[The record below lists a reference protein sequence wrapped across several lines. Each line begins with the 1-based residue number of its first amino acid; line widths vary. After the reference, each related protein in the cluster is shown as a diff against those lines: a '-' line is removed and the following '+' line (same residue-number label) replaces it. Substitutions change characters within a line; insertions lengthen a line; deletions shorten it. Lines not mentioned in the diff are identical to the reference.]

1 MTKRAMLRLLL
12 IALITIT
19 WAACPKLDDPQN
31 KIIEKAAQ
39 IALQEK
45 LGRGVKAKMT
55 ADGVVVSGQ
64 GAEYTI
70 SFSIKNHPT
79 AKEPPGD
86 LPLFPGASITGYF
99 KGADED
105 TVRLI
110 ATGSA
115 GEIAGFY
122 QKVFKK
128 KGFIQKRAMTGES
141 EFSGAWI
148 SPRSGFGVDIY
159 SYKEDTR
166 SQIVMI
172 ISWEREA
179 LK

>member
-1 MTKRAMLRLLL
+1 MRRLLV
-12 IALITIT
+12 IALTTVI
-19 WAACPKLDDPQN
+19 WAACSELDDPQN

-39 IALQEK
+39 KALQER
-45 LGRGVKAKMT
+45 LGHGVKAKMT
-55 ADGVVVSGQ
+55 ADGIIISGQ

-70 SFSIKNHPT
+70 SFSVKNHPT

-122 QKVFKK
+122 QEVFKK

-148 SPRSGFGVDIY
+148 SPRSGFGVNIY
-159 SYKEDTR
+159 SYKEKER

-172 ISWEREA
+172 ISWAEEA
-179 LK
+179 EEAAR